1 MKSYIGFIVYNELC
15 ISPKLLYLTI
25 SHYRGWGGGQIQLFP
40 NMVML
45 HIKSKGIES
54 YSNMVAN
61 ILPLDKPLTRRSLKV
76 KLFFSGRSNVVYQIK
91 GNGAQNNM
99 PACLWW
105 ILWSAHDDL
114 SNQFEPRSKLR
125 DFFFIFSS
133 YLWTYT
139 RPWLYHLNP
148 GKAQQKVQLDL
159 DSSCLQNFIQL
170 ADMTPKIIATMLLH
184 TWFPL
189 IWYATWPCFEKVG
202 VFPFDPIPRVGW
214 WGG

>member
-1 MKSYIGFIVYNELC
+1 MKSYIGFILYNELC

-91 GNGAQNNM
+91 GNGAQNTM
-99 PACLWW
+99 PACLW
-105 ILWSAHDDL
+105 
-114 SNQFEPRSKLR
+114 
-125 DFFFIFSS
+125 
-133 YLWTYT
+133 
-139 RPWLYHLNP
+139 
-148 GKAQQKVQLDL
+148 
-159 DSSCLQNFIQL
+159 
-170 ADMTPKIIATMLLH
+170 
-184 TWFPL
+184 
-189 IWYATWPCFEKVG
+189 
-202 VFPFDPIPRVGW
+202 
-214 WGG
+214 